1 MNTTNPQ
8 APPQEARTAPVIVGP
23 WPSYASFAD
32 LPERERWVMYS
43 GAKAHREMLEKAGF
57 VMSESYDEFIAR
69 ITRELDI

>member
-1 MNTTNPQ
+1 
-8 APPQEARTAPVIVGP
+8 
-23 WPSYASFAD
+23 
-32 LPERERWVMYS
+32 MYS